1 MSPATHTPDIF
12 DQWASATNFK
22 QNVPLALDIQA
33 QAAIDTDEHKPQNPS
48 ADAKA
53 SPTGA
58 NATPPGNPPSAPAAT
73 PASLRR
79 AVQEL
84 LRQGLLE
91 RALKKPLFQQVA
103 TDTERVNALLE
114 PLDLQVKVDDV
125 RGLAFVAVAAGYQP
139 DDSEEDDWTH
149 PLVRR
154 QRLTLEQSLLLAI
167 LRREFLQRE
176 QEHGLGVPVQLAL
189 DGLLP
194 QLEIYLG
201 HTGSD
206 MQERKRL
213 LNLLDNLHDHGVVSK
228 VDAQDNFTIRPMIVH
243 LANPENLQ
251 ALLQRLR
258 ELGGN
263 SQAAAEQPE

>member
-12 DQWASATNFK
+12 DQWAGAARFE
-22 QNVPLALDIQA
+22 QNMPPTLDGQS
-33 QAAIDTDEHKPQNPS
+33 QAAMDSDSAQPNNPPTE
-48 ADAKA
+48 A
-53 SPTGA
+53 SPT
-58 NATPPGNPPSAPAAT
+58 PPLAT

-91 RALKKPLFQQVA
+91 RTLKKPQFQQVA
-103 TDTERVNALLE
+103 TDTARVNALLE
-114 PLDLQVKVDDV
+114 PLDLEVRVDDA
-125 RGLAFVAVAAGYQP
+125 RGLAFVAVAASYQP
-139 DDSEEDDWTH
+139 EDSEDDEWTH

-154 QRLTLEQSLLLAI
+154 QRLTLEQSLLLAM

-258 ELGGN
+258 ELSGH
-263 SQAAAEQPE
+263 SPAAAEQSA